1 MSLSFTQDPTPPI
14 ILVMGVGG
22 AGCNAVANMF
32 QMGIHGVD
40 FLICNTDSQVLGKNP
55 VPKRLLIG
63 QKLTGGLGCGANPER
78 GKQAAQESTEEI
90 RQVLQPPIRMA
101 FLTAGLGGGTGTG
114 ALPIIAEM
122 CQSLGL
128 LTVAVV
134 SLPFSFEGNKRKKNA
149 LQGLEEL
156 EDHVDSLVVVQND
169 NIRRIARP
177 NMPQVEAFRTADQV
191 LYRAVRGIAEVV
203 TKPGYV
209 NVDFADLKTIME
221 GGGYALLGMAS
232 HRGEN
237 RALMAVEEAL
247 CSPLLDDVDI
257 RGATNLLVNIT
268 GAEVTLEETDL
279 IMNRIH
285 DALSNQDAN
294 IILGH
299 VVDEQAGDELSLTL
313 VATGIRPRLP
323 QPPPSPHSPTAAS
336 AVKTPPPIGLELP
349 LEKPTATPPTRQVTS
364 PPEPIPSLEEKLKQ
378 LDNDPRALERA
389 RSTPAFQRHKPTT
402 GWSSTPPPL
411 SSTRIEP
418 SAPEDNLALRRKNPR
433 LYDNAD

>member
-1 MSLSFTQDPTPPI
+1 MSLSFTQDPTPSI

-40 FLICNTDSQVLGKNP
+40 FLVCNTDSQVLGKSP

-63 QKLTGGLGCGANPER
+63 QKLTGGLGCGADPGR
-78 GKQAAQESTEEI
+78 GKQAAQESLEEI

-114 ALPIIAEM
+114 ALPIIAEI

-134 SLPFSFEGNKRKKNA
+134 SLPFSFEGNKRRKNA

-156 EDHVDSLVVVQND
+156 EKHVDSLVVIQND

-177 NMPQVEAFRTADQV
+177 NMPQVEAFRMADQV

-209 NVDFADLKTIME
+209 NVDFADLKTIMQ

-247 CSPLLDDVDI
+247 SSPLLDDVDI

-268 GAEVTLEETDL
+268 GANVTLEETDL

-285 DALSNQDAN
+285 EGLDNPDAN

-313 VATGIRPRLP
+313 VATGLRPHLP
-323 QPPPSPHSPTAAS
+323 ELPSSLPPGTS
-336 AVKTPPPIGLELP
+336 AVKAPPPIGLELP
-349 LEKPTATPPTRQVTS
+349 LEKPPTAPPPRQVAT
-364 PPEPIPSLEEKLKQ
+364 PPEPIPSLEERLRQ

-389 RSTPAFQRHKPTT
+389 RSTPAFQRHKPTA
-402 GWSSTPPPL
+402 GWSPTPPPL

-418 SAPEDNLALRRKNPR
+418 SAPEDNLPLRRKNPR